1 MTADEHVSELP
12 RPTVPLNKDSQP
24 FWDATTEGRFTLQ
37 RCGSCATVIWWS
49 RAVCP
54 ECMSF
59 DLERFDAAGT
69 GTIYSF
75 SVPRGG
81 GGRWGRAAPYVVAYV
96 ELTEGPR
103 VLTNIVG
110 CDPDSV
116 TIGMAVQVAWEPTDD
131 GPAIP
136 RFTPA

>member
-1 MTADEHVSELP
+1 MTTENGASELP
-12 RPTVPLNKDSQP
+12 RPTVPVDVDTQP
-24 FWDATTEGRFTLQ
+24 FWDATADERFTLQ
-37 RCGSCATVIWWS
+37 RCVACSAVIWWT
-49 RAVCP
+49 RAICP

-69 GTIYSF
+69 GTVYSF
-75 SVPRGG
+75 SIPRGG
-81 GGRWGRAAPYVVAYV
+81 GGRWGKAAPYVVAYV
-96 ELTEGPR
+96 ELAEGPR

-116 TIGMAVQVAWEPTDD
+116 TIGMNVRVVWDPTED
-131 GPAIP
+131 GPSIP